1 MSYGLKYTFTFRDE
15 VLSNTLYKVNIYKNG
30 WVGGSTAVKAAA
42 NPLSLSYKKQDLISP
57 ICGSELTIGLMAV
70 TNNQFAE
77 FLIAAPLQYYVDV
90 LKSTNNGVTWNTYWS
105 GVNTTDCYTEPW
117 KNAPYPINLKFNC
130 GLGELQWHRYEN
142 ATSLI
147 TGLEQIVAIISNCLS
162 FLPYTKNIR
171 EIMSIREDSMS
182 DSSGLL
188 EQLYLMDVA
197 FDEVGDD
204 GILHG
209 IPCNKLL
216 NQILTSLNCRIY
228 QSNNMWYVQRIYDLT
243 KNSVTYFD
251 YQPTGIIE
259 NPPYTYTHIATGSYD
274 PRLDIAN
281 SSQPKLVDGGDLATT
296 QKKPSLAYQFMGG
309 QIDNVELLVNS
320 YFEDTPTSKNKYG
333 QPFNW
338 DFGTNLAAYP
348 MTLQPVNTFTT
359 DAKRSHAMVFDTTT
373 INDFTT
379 YGNTFTSFLEELSN
393 NGKAALSGWEAHAV
407 RRTGDVNS
415 NPNVYIDTTS
425 GSLVIDLEYWINIRI
440 TPDPSYSMHSGIGPS
455 DVSTLMYSNNEI
467 GLVLPIEIMVS
478 NNTDNWTFGTPVLT
492 NAGSGDWHKSSPYVG
507 YIAIDFHYLNN
518 NFPNP
523 CPPVTTQAIP
533 LTSFTMAQAI
543 QDAHDVSGGGGVVD
557 LYYNY
562 VFKNTIPFKNPPF
575 TDGTGIYN
583 FDVKIY
589 PPYYKAATFSTF
601 TIELANVGANVIDF
615 QYKDSYQATTGYVN
629 FYSSPDNANRWNEQ
643 KVSAIYGDTVTPGY
657 PGSFR
662 LISSAPTSTWHNL
675 GETDKGQIL
684 SDILF
689 QNYSGL
695 IANYRK
701 ALTGKIVKNGGIGFW
716 QNIQDEDGTIYAQVG
731 SKFDFKK
738 ATLTVDMEE
747 VSSVPVLMTKG
758 NVGTGKLNGPPVIR
772 NITNEIATAPALTTP
787 ATPISKKS
795 LVSPSNILSY
805 PTE

>member
-15 VLSNTLYKVNIYKNG
+15 VLSNTLYKVNIYKSG
-30 WVGGSTAVKAAA
+30 WGGGSTAVKAAA

-57 ICGSELTIGLMAV
+57 ICGSELTIGLMSV

-77 FLIAAPLQYYVDV
+77 FLTAAPLQYYVDV
-90 LKSTNNGVTWNTYWS
+90 LKSTNNGVTWTTYWS

-130 GLGELQWHRYEN
+130 GLGELQWHRYE
-142 ATSLI
+142 AASTLI
-147 TGLEQIVAIISNCLS
+147 TGLEQVVAIISNCLS
-162 FLPYTKNIR
+162 FLPYIKNIR
-171 EIMSIREDSMS
+171 EIMSIREDTMS

-188 EQLYLMDVA
+188 EQIYLMDVA
-197 FDEVGDD
+197 FDEVADD

-209 IPCNKLL
+209 ISCNKLL
-216 NQILTSLNCRIY
+216 SQILTALNCRIY
-228 QSNNMWYVQRIYDLT
+228 QSNNMWHVQRIYDLT

-251 YQPTGIIE
+251 YQPTGIIQ
-259 NPPYTYTHIATGSYD
+259 NPPYTYTHIGTGSYD

-281 SSQPKLVDGGDLATT
+281 ASQPKLIDGGDLGTT

-338 DFGTNLAAYP
+338 DLGANLAAYP
-348 MTLQPVNTFTT
+348 MKLQQVNSFTT
-359 DAKRSHAMVFDTTT
+359 DAKRTHALVFDTNT
-373 INDFTT
+373 INDFTA
-379 YGNTFTSFLEELSN
+379 YANTLPNPFLNELAA
-393 NGKAALSGWEAHAV
+393 NGKALLSGWEAHAV

-415 NPNVYIDTTS
+415 NPNVYIDTTY
-425 GSLVIDLEYWINIRI
+425 GALVIDLEYWINIRI
-440 TPDPSYSMHSGIGPS
+440 TPDPSFSIYSGKGFSEALS
-455 DVSTLMYSNNEI
+455 LVYSNNGIALALPVEI
-467 GLVLPIEIMVS
+467 LVS
-478 NNTDNWTFGTPVLT
+478 NNTDNWTFGTPNLT
-492 NAGSGDWHKSSPYVG
+492 NAGSGDWHKFSTYVG
-507 YIAIDFHYLNN
+507 YITLDFIYLNN

-523 CPPVTTQAIP
+523 YPPITTQAKP
-533 LTSFTMAQAI
+533 FTDYTMGLAL
-543 QDAHDVSGGGGVVD
+543 QDAAKAGTYVD
-557 LYYNY
+557 LYFNY
-562 VFKNTIPFKNPPF
+562 VFKNTIPFTNPPF

-589 PPYYKAATFSTF
+589 PPYNQAAKYTTFA
-601 TIELANVGANVIDF
+601 IELANVGANVIDF

-629 FYSSPDNANRWNEQ
+629 FYSSPDNTDRWNEQ
-643 KVSAIYGDTVTPGY
+643 KVSAIFGDTVTPGY

-662 LISSAPTSTWHNL
+662 KSDSSPTTTWHNL
-675 GETDKGQIL
+675 GATDTGQLL

-701 ALTGKIVKNGGIGFW
+701 ALTGKVIKNGGIGFW

-731 SKFDFKK
+731 NKFDFKK
-738 ATLTVDMEE
+738 ATLTIDMEE

-758 NVGTGKLNGPPVIR
+758 TVGVGKLNGPPVIK
-772 NITNEIATAPALTTP
+772 IIPNEKATAPALTTL
-787 ATPISKKS
+787 ATPISKKVLLS
-795 LVSPSNILSY
+795 TGTILSY
-805 PTE
+805 PTA